1 MKQDRS
7 SVRTAAELERKYD
20 LRGQNKGSNAELE
33 ERINTLNQTL
43 YQYMAVTNMELSE
56 KTGTHFGSGVPS
68 LVNAPTINWDDEEK
82 AKHVG
87 DIYCDTDSGYIYLF
101 KFTNDVYEWFKTN
114 KGASTII
121 SAAVQ
126 TAETVRGN
134 STITVSIESEG

>member
-43 YQYMAVTNMELSE
+43 YQYMAVTNTELSE

-68 LVNAPTINWDDEEK
+68 LLNKPAVNWDEEEK

-87 DIYCDTDSGYIYLF
+87 DIYCDIDTGYIYLF
-101 KFTNDVYEWFKTN
+101 RFTDNIYEWFATKS
-114 KGASTII
+114 KGSGTIL
-121 SAAVQ
+121 AAVQ
-126 TAETVRGN
+126 KAETVRGN
-134 STITVSIESEG
+134 STITVAIERE